1 MEKEHKNQK
10 LHSWISDTCLDNI
23 SCPSAVDVTIGN
35 RIYINLNRYLFEKYV
50 YVHSYIYQSFSLSQK
65 YSSSLHHWP
74 LLEKYGFK
82 NIIFCWKDLKMCFSK
97 GKRNSY

>member
-50 YVHSYIYQSFSLSQK
+50 YVHS
-65 YSSSLHHWP
+65 
-74 LLEKYGFK
+74 
-82 NIIFCWKDLKMCFSK
+82 
-97 GKRNSY
+97 